1 MSFTSIWQLLGGLG
15 VFLFGMFQM
24 EEAIKFLAGRS
35 FKLFLRKHTEN
46 KLKAILSGTIVTVVL
61 KSSSL
66 VILMVLAF
74 VGAGVISFRN
84 AFGVAIGSNLG
95 TTLDNFIVAYVGFKF
110 NVDLIA
116 LPFIAIGV
124 LVYLIAGG
132 AKKWQSTA
140 KCFIGFGLM
149 FLGLNLMKVSF
160 QDIFYQFDF
169 APYIH
174 YPKVVFVFFGF
185 FITAV
190 IQSSSATMVILLSAL
205 HAGAFPFEI
214 AATMVIGSE
223 LGTSIKIILGA
234 LNGAAEKKRLA
245 LGNFIFN
252 LLICCIAFVFNDQLV
267 LFIQTVFTL
276 SNPYTALV
284 LFQASINLMGIV
296 LMYPFMNWFCELL
309 EKRFKDEDSY
319 ATFYIKRTKPLTSG
333 VGLDVLE
340 KEAEI
345 FIFRILLLNMEAF
358 HLNRTQIEGN
368 ELTATINTKNEAFSS
383 YSDRYLDVKKAEGEI
398 IAYYFK
404 LSEENSDHAD
414 QVRLNQIMSSI
425 RNAMY
430 SAKGFKD
437 VYEDR
442 MELRSTADNE
452 KYNQYKLFQTQLND
466 FYDRLL
472 DLLKQKNKQDLFGN
486 LVKIMESAHKEYD
499 HRIGNIYQQGIKNN
513 MSEVDI
519 STLLNVNRELYSSCK
534 AIVFSLKDLL
544 LDEKSASNFE
554 NIPISVLK

>member
-24 EEAIKFLAGRS
+24 EEAIKYLAGRS

-46 KLKAILSGTIVTVVL
+46 KFKAILSGTVVTAVL
-61 KSSSL
+61 QSSSL

-95 TTLDNFIVAYVGFKF
+95 TTLDNFLVAYVGFKF
-110 NVDLIA
+110 NIDLIA

-124 LVYLIAGG
+124 LIYLVAGNI
-132 AKKWQSTA
+132 KKWQHAA
-140 KCFIGFGLM
+140 KCIIGFGLM

-160 QDIFYQFDF
+160 QDIFHQFDF
-169 APYIH
+169 VPYIH
-174 YPKVVFVFFGF
+174 YPKAVFVFFGF
-185 FITAV
+185 LITAV

-214 AATMVIGSE
+214 AAAMVIGSE
-223 LGTSIKIILGA
+223 LGASVKIILGA

-245 LGNFIFN
+245 LGNFLFN
-252 LLICCIAFVFNDQLV
+252 LLICCIAFIFIDQLI
-267 LFIQTVFTL
+267 LFIETVFTL

-284 LFQASINLMGIV
+284 LFQASINLLGII
-296 LMYPFMNWFCELL
+296 LIYPFMNRFCKLL
-309 EKRFKDEDSY
+309 EGRFKDEDSF
-319 ATFYIKRTKPLTSG
+319 ATFYIKKTNPLTSG
-333 VGLDVLE
+333 VGIDIIE

-345 FIFRILLLNMEAF
+345 FIFRVLHLNMEAF
-358 HLNRTQIEGN
+358 HLERTQIDKN
-368 ELTATINTKNEAFSS
+368 ELTDTINKKNEQFSS
-383 YSDRYLDVKKAEGEI
+383 YSDKYLDVKKAEGEI

-404 LSEENSDHAD
+404 LSDENLDHAD
-414 QVRLNQIMSSI
+414 QVRLDQIMSSI

-452 KYNQYKLFQTQLND
+452 KYNQYKLFQTHLND

-472 DLLKQKNKQDLFGN
+472 DLFKQKNKKVLFDE
-486 LVKIMESAHKEYD
+486 LVKVMENTHKEYD
-499 HRIGNIYQQGIKNN
+499 HRISNIYQQGIKKG
-513 MSEVDI
+513 MTEVDI
-519 STLLNVNRELYSSCK
+519 STLLNVNRELYSSCE
-534 AIVFSLKDLL
+534 ALVFSLKDFL
-544 LDEKSASNFE
+544 LDSESASNFE
-554 NIPISVLK
+554 NIPISILK